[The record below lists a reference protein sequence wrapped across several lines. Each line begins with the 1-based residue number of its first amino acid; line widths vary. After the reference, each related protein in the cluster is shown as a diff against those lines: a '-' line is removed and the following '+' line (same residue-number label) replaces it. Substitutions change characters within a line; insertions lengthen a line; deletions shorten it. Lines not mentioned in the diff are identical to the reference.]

1 MSRRSTS
8 SRWIWDLMERLS
20 STAGSVLGGSTAG
33 SGSGSGSGGGLPC
46 LSDWGAGDCA
56 GSRAASA
63 GGVFGAAS
71 SATGDVSVW
80 GDVIGVEGRTVAGL
94 ARAWR

>member
-20 STAGSVLGGSTAG
+20 STAGSALGGSTAG

-71 SATGDVSVW
+71 SATWAIVSV
-80 GDVIGVEGRTVAGL
+80 
-94 ARAWR
+94 